1 MTSCRQHFIGLMFF
15 GIDGEKSWFWG
26 DHLEAVGKIAIFD
39 FMDLDFWCNDLE
51 GEHKQSDM
59 RGGLLLRNRQP
70 GW

>member
-1 MTSCRQHFIGLMFF
+1 MAKSPGF
-15 GIDGEKSWFWG
+15 GGIIWKLLEKKC
-26 DHLEAVGKIAIFD
+26 HLGID
-39 FMDLDFWCNDLE
+39 FMDLDFWCNALE